1 LIAEKVYNGYFFYCP
16 AEILFFCIFFIKY
29 RKINRLQKFLP
40 YLVPHIQL
48 PRKKDPFFAPD
59 KSYDFFYHQARKIFF
74 FKKLTMF
81 VSFPE
86 AIQKKDR

>member
-1 LIAEKVYNGYFFYCP
+1 
-16 AEILFFCIFFIKY
+16 
-29 RKINRLQKFLP
+29 
-40 YLVPHIQL
+40 VPNFN
-48 PRKKDPFFAPD
+48 DPFFAPD

-86 AIQKKDR
+86 AIQKKDPFSAAVVYGEQDTARIFATH

>member
-1 LIAEKVYNGYFFYCP
+1 MGCKNSCR
-16 AEILFFCIFFIKY
+16 ILFPIYNCRGKGS
-29 RKINRLQKFLP
+29 
-40 YLVPHIQL
+40 
-48 PRKKDPFFAPD
+48 FFAPD

-86 AIQKKDR
+86 AIQKRIVKVRHGKTCRSKGEENEAYRQNGIL